1 MEENKIKELFSNDQK
16 IKNEKEKVTSEI
28 VNKL

>member
-16 IKNEKEKVTSEI
+16 IKNEKENVTSEI